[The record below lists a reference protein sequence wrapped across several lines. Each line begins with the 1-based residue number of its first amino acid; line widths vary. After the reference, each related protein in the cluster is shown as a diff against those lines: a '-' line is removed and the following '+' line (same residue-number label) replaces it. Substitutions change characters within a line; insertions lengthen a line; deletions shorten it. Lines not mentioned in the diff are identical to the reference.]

1 MREYLT
7 IGILGLGT
15 VGAGIPLILEENKKK
30 METILGMPIKIK
42 KVFVRNIETKQNLAQ
57 IYGIELTT
65 SLEEIVNDESID
77 VVVEVMGGTTFAK
90 EAIEQALKNKKH
102 VVTANKDLIAQYGEE
117 LVSLAKEN
125 QVYLYYEAAVA
136 GGIPILRTLATSLA
150 SDDITGL
157 YGIINGT
164 TNFMLS
170 QMAEQELSY
179 EKALDKAQKL
189 GFAESDPTNDVE
201 GIDAAYKM
209 IILTKF
215 ALGMSLSLEDIS
227 IQGISDVTLEEIK
240 LADKLGYKIKLLG
253 VLKKDGVGVDVE
265 VCPIGVSNN
274 HPLSTVENEMNAIFV
289 ESTGIGESMFYGP
302 GAGAKPTATSVVSD
316 LVTIGK
322 NLKNQAKV
330 SQFNELSVEKK
341 LVDKSQVVSKR
352 MIFLQSKSKESQ
364 LKSIQLFFEK
374 EGIEIRK
381 VTGQVENTTTM
392 YSIITDEMTDFSIKN
407 CQDKI
412 SEELSINVLSHYK
425 VL

>member
-1 MREYLT
+1 MMKCLT

-15 VGAGIPLILEENKKK
+15 VGAGIPLILEENKNK
-30 METILGMPIKIK
+30 MESLLGMPIKIK

-57 IYGIELTT
+57 TYGLELTT
-65 SLEEIVNDESID
+65 SLEEIINDESID

-90 EAIEQALKNKKH
+90 EAIKQALKNKKH
-102 VVTANKDLIAQYGEE
+102 VVTANKDLIAQCGDE
-117 LVSLAKEN
+117 LVLLAKEN

-150 SDDITGL
+150 CDDITGL

-170 QMAEQELSY
+170 QMVEQELSY
-179 EKALDKAQKL
+179 EEALDKAQKL

-215 ALGMSLSLEDIS
+215 ALGMPLSLEDMS

-240 LADKLGYKIKLLG
+240 LADELGYKVKLLG
-253 VLKKDGVGVDVE
+253 ALKRDEAGVNVE
-265 VCPIGVSNN
+265 VCPMGVPKS

-302 GAGAKPTATSVVSD
+302 GAGAKPTATSIVSD
-316 LVTIGK
+316 LMTIGK
-322 NLKNQAKV
+322 NLKNQAKIN
-330 SQFNELSVEKK
+330 QFNELSLEKK

-352 MIFLQSKSKESQ
+352 MLFLQSKSEESQ
-364 LKSIQLFFEK
+364 LKRIQLFFEK
-374 EGIEIRK
+374 EGIELQK
-381 VTGQVENTTTM
+381 VTEQVENSTTI
-392 YSIITDEMTDFSIKN
+392 YSIITDKITDLSFKN

-412 SEELSINVLSHYK
+412 SEDLSINVLSHYK